1 MELYQLRY
9 FHAVAD
15 FGGLRP
21 AAEHLVVSQS
31 AVSRAIASLEAEIG
45 VPLFTRKGRVN
56 VLNRYGTTFREST
69 SDVARSIDVGI
80 AAVRELAGTSA
91 GTVSLGFLHSLGAAL
106 VPTAIREHRT
116 IFDGV
121 SFELH
126 QRSGRDVIADLATG
140 VTDLCLSVPGLFVDS
155 LEVTWEPLYVEK
167 LLLVLPRGHRFS
179 RRRRLRF
186 SELAEESF
194 VALDA
199 EHTLRRVFDDACR
212 RFGTTPRIAFEGTDI
227 ETLRGLVS
235 GGLGIALLPSAAVP
249 RDDLVEV
256 DLAEDVS
263 RVIGVGWVTD
273 RYLPPAAIAFRQS
286 LRRMYT
292 EPG

>member
-15 FGGLRP
+15 FGGLRL

-56 VLNRYGTTFREST
+56 VLNRYGTAFREST
-69 SDVARSIDVGI
+69 SDIARSIDVGVT
-80 AAVRELAGTSA
+80 AVRELAGTTA
-91 GTVSLGFLHSLGAAL
+91 GTVSLGFLHSLGATV
-106 VPTAIREHRT
+106 VPRAIREHRGSVH
-116 IFDGV
+116 GV

-126 QRSGRDVIADLATG
+126 QRSGRNVIADLVAG
-140 VTDLCLSVPGLFVDS
+140 VTDLCVSVPGLFVDS

-167 LLLVLPRGHRFS
+167 LLIAIPRGHRFA

-186 SELAEESF
+186 SELAEEPF

-199 EHTLRRVFDDACR
+199 EHTLRRVFDDACA
-212 RFGTTPRIAFEGTDI
+212 RFGTAPRIAFEGTDI
-227 ETLRGLVS
+227 ETLRGLVG
-235 GGLGIALLPSAAVP
+235 GGLGIALLPSSATP
-249 RDDLVEV
+249 REDLVEV
-256 DLAEDVS
+256 DLVDDIS

-286 LRRMYT
+286 LRRLYT
-292 EPG
+292 EPV